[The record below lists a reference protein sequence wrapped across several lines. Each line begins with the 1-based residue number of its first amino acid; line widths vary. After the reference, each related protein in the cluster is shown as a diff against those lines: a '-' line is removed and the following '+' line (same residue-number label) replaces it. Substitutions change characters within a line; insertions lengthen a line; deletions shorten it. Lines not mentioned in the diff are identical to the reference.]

1 MFVARENELKTLG
14 SLLKVDK
21 SSLCVVYG
29 RRRIGKTETIRYFI
43 KSNNLQ
49 ALEITGVYKE
59 AKKNQIKSFV
69 RAINRF
75 GLQKS
80 ETSNLPLNDWG
91 DAFYLLEDTIEK
103 LQRKEKKVIF
113 LDEFPWLDSAKSG
126 FFEAFSHFWNNFC
139 TNRDD
144 LLVIVCGSA
153 ASYMMNKIIKNKKT
167 LHNRIAQKISLNSF
181 DLKDAKRLIDSKG
194 CHYSNK
200 SIVDIYM
207 ALGGVAKYLDDID
220 CSLTPNENL
229 QNMCFSKDGILVN
242 EYEDLYESLFERAT
256 IHRKIMNLLAL
267 KWSGYSQKE
276 VAILLKTSPS
286 SVTIPLKE
294 LEISGFISSMTKFG
308 QKSRDKVYRA
318 TDCFSYFHN
327 KWMKDIN
334 NDWNTIF
341 LSQSYKS
348 WAGFAFENICH
359 IHTDTIKNIL
369 GISGVATQTHYWNY
383 KSENES
389 GSGAQIDRMLEY
401 TNGSKNIDI
410 IECKYHN
417 SEYTITKEYRDELI
431 NKLNIFNQQTNNRYN
446 IRLIFITANGL
457 VKNQYYNEIVHKE
470 LTIEELLIGDKR
482 Q

>member
-1 MFVARENELKTLG
+1 MFVARENELKILT
-14 SLLKVDK
+14 SLLGAPK
-21 SSLCVVYG
+21 SSLCVMYG
-29 RRRIGKTETIRYFI
+29 RRRIGKTETVRYFI

-49 ALEITGVYKE
+49 ALEVTGVYKE
-59 AKKNQIKSFV
+59 SKKNQIKSFA
-69 RAINRF
+69 RAANRL
-75 GLQKS
+75 GLQS
-80 ETSNLPLNDWG
+80 EPNLNSIPTDWN
-91 DAFYLLEDTIEK
+91 DAFYFLEETIAKLSLL
-103 LQRKEKKVIF
+103 EKKVIF
-113 LDEFPWLDSAKSG
+113 LDEFPWLDSPKSG

-167 LHNRIAQKISLNSF
+167 LHNRIAQKISLDSF
-181 DLKDAKRLIDSKG
+181 DLKDTKRLIDSKG

-207 ALGGVAKYLDDID
+207 ALGGVAKYIDDID

-256 IHRKIMNLLAL
+256 MHRKIMNLLSG

-276 VAILLKTSPS
+276 VAAHLKTSSS

-294 LEISGFISSMTKFG
+294 LELSGFISSVTKFG
-308 QKSRDKVYRA
+308 QKSRDKIYRA

-327 KWMKDIN
+327 KWMKDFN
-334 NDWNTIF
+334 KDWNTIF

-359 IHTDTIKNIL
+359 IHTDTIKHIL
-369 GISGVATQTHYWNY
+369 GISGVATQTHYWSY

-389 GSGAQIDRMLEY
+389 ESGVQIDMMLEY
-401 TNGSKNIDI
+401 TDGSKNIDI
-410 IECKYHN
+410 IEYKYHN
-417 SEYTITKEYRDELI
+417 SEYLITKEYRDELI
-431 NKLNIFNQQTNNRYN
+431 NRLNIFNQQTNNRYN

-457 VKNQYYNEIVHKE
+457 VKNQYCNEIVHKT
-470 LTIEELLIGDKR
+470 LTIEQLMNT
-482 Q
+482 